1 MFVYYK
7 QTIQMSYKVRNVAKQ
22 RLRGYHVKN
31 ADVRS
36 TDDYIKTEGIPV
48 ENKFDA
54 LLSIPATGMMSVDPV
69 LTRVSKDDVK
79 AGKKK
84 SMIMSIHDLA
94 EEEIR
99 GRNEDS
105 LSSTSLSS
113 SSSNIH
119 TIQDFQPTYHR
130 PYTGIP
136 VRPTSNSN
144 APKYEMKITLFNKGF
159 ERDMM

>member
-31 ADVRS
+31 ADIRS
-36 TDDYIKTEGIPV
+36 GDDYIKTEGIPV

-54 LLSIPATGMMSVDPV
+54 LLNIPATGMMSVDPV
-69 LTRVSKDDVK
+69 LTRISKDDVK

-94 EEEIR
+94 EEEMKAR
-99 GRNEDS
+99 DEP
-105 LSSTSLSS
+105 S

-119 TIQDFQPTYHR
+119 TIQDLPRRHE
-130 PYTGIP
+130 YTGIP
-136 VRPTSNSN
+136 VRPTTNPN
-144 APKYEMKITLFNKGF
+144 VPKYEMKITLFNKGF